1 MNKLV
6 ILREEETNPYYDPRK
21 SRNGGGYHQP
31 QYDFKYGKW
40 TGTFYDSSCGDFGT
54 RYGLSISDGK
64 RRFSASWGTMDRHYG
79 SSSNFPKQF
88 PEAGFYEAFEETF
101 DVRIPTESDDE

>member
-31 QYDFKYGKW
+31 LYEFEYGAW
-40 TGTFYDSSCGDFGT
+40 EGTFRDTSCGDFGT
-54 RYGLSISDGK
+54 RYTLSMSNGGK
-64 RRFSASWGTMDRHYG
+64 IYRAGWGTMDDNW
-79 SSSNFPKQF
+79 SSNFPDQF
-88 PEAGFYEAFEETF
+88 PEPDFYKDFKETF
-101 DVRIPTESDDE
+101 DVRIPMENEV